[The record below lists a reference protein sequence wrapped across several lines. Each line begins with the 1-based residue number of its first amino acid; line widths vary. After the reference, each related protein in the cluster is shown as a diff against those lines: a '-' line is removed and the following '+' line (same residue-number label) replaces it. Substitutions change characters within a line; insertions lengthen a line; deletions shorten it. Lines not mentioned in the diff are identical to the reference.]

1 MDEINE
7 LFVKVD
13 EIIQLMMDDKAD
25 YLESLNRLKEERIK
39 LFQLVEEILEDK
51 QKDIDALILVNNV
64 LSTESNY
71 YKTHW
76 FSNLFNETS
85 DWLKDLIINVV
96 EKNTPEPLNRL
107 LQIPALKEQMF
118 NLVFKI
124 VSLRLTSIIIIFF
137 QFLLTYRSIRI
148 IELFIYNFCFFI
160 FGIHYINYIF
170 KVNMV
175 CYIL

>member
-1 MDEINE
+1 M
-7 LFVKVD
+7 
-13 EIIQLMMDDKAD
+13 
-25 YLESLNRLKEERIK
+25 
-39 LFQLVEEILEDK
+39 VEEIIEDK
-51 QKDIDALILVNNV
+51 QKDIEALIIVNNV

-76 FSNLFNETS
+76 FLKLFNETS
-85 DWLKDLIINVV
+85 DWLKDLIIDAV
-96 EKNTPEPLNRL
+96 EKNTPEPLNRFL
-107 LQIPALKEQMF
+107 KIPALKEQMF

-170 KVNMV
+170 KIDMV
-175 CYIL
+175 CYII